1 MKQANDLEIE
11 AKFFIRDLPAMR
23 ATLLKAGA
31 TLTKERVFERNIRY
45 DNEWGGLDRKRAIL
59 RLRQDSRTIITYKGI
74 PADLA
79 LLNSEVRIRE
89 ELEIIVDDFEMADKL
104 LRRIGFYPQTQYEKY
119 RETFALGACEVVL
132 DELPFG
138 DFIEI
143 EGTEEGIMAAV
154 NQLGLNWSERIN
166 KSYLSLFKRFKRHT
180 NLPLRTLTFSEFEP
194 VTTSIADIIDPVIS
208 SN

>member
-1 MKQANDLEIE
+1 MKTANNLEIE
-11 AKFFIRDLPAMR
+11 AKFFIRDLPAIR
-23 ATLLKAGA
+23 EKLLAVGG
-31 TLTKERVFERNIRY
+31 TLTKERVFERNLRY
-45 DNEWGGLDRKRAIL
+45 DNEWGGLERKRAVL
-59 RLRQDSRTIITYKGI
+59 RLRQDTRTIITYKGI
-74 PADLA
+74 PADLG

-143 EGTEEGIMAAV
+143 EGTEEGIHAAV

-166 KSYLSLFKRFKRHT
+166 KSYLSLFKRFKKLTGLR
-180 NLPLRTLTFSEFEP
+180 LRTLTFKEFEGIEQKI
-194 VTTSIADIIDPVIS
+194 TDIIDPQIS
-208 SN
+208 TP